1 MKALK
6 QNGNGILLCL
16 LEIAVGIL
24 LLINYEKLTEF
35 IIIGAGVILL
45 AIGIVTALKYFRT
58 EAEEARLGQLLTKG
72 LTEIAIGAFF
82 LIKTDLFKSHLNLLV
97 VVYGIVILVAGLNK
111 VQIMADL
118 IRRKNDKWFMYGISA
133 LVTIV
138 CAVIIIALA
147 ETGWIWMF
155 IGIYLIAQAV
165 LDVAALIVSNL
176 KKKEVTKSEDESSDE
191 DNDDKDDNDK

>member
-72 LTEIAIGAFF
+72 LTEIAIGAFL

-111 VQIMADL
+111 VQITADL

-176 KKKEVTKSEDESSDE
+176 KKKEVAKSEDESSDE
-191 DNDDKDDNDK
+191 DKDDKDDNDK

>member
-72 LTEIAIGAFF
+72 LTEIAIGAFL

-111 VQIMADL
+111 VQITADL

-176 KKKEVTKSEDESSDE
+176 KKKEVAKSEDESSDE

>member
-72 LTEIAIGAFF
+72 LTEIAIGAFL

-111 VQIMADL
+111 VQITADL
-118 IRRKNDKWFMYGISA
+118 IRRKNDRWFMYGISA

-176 KKKEVTKSEDESSDE
+176 KKKEVAKSEDESSDE
-191 DNDDKDDNDK
+191 DNNDNDDNDK

>member
-1 MKALK
+1 MKLLK

-35 IIIGAGVILL
+35 IIIGAGVVLL
-45 AIGIVTALKYFRT
+45 AIGIVTIIKYFRT
-58 EAEEARLGQLLTKG
+58 EATEARLGQLLTKG
-72 LTEIAIGAFF
+72 LTESALGAFC
-82 LIKTDLFKSHLNLLV
+82 LIKTDLFKNHLDLLV
-97 VVYGIVILVAGLNK
+97 VIYGIVILVAGLNK

-118 IRRKNDKWFMYGISA
+118 IRCKNDKWFMYGISA
-133 LVTIV
+133 LVTVI
-138 CAVIIIALA
+138 CAIIIIALA
-147 ETGWIWMF
+147 GTGWIWLF

-176 KKKEVTKSEDESSDE
+176 KKKEDL
-191 DNDDKDDNDK
+191 

>member
-72 LTEIAIGAFF
+72 LTEIAIGAFL

-111 VQIMADL
+111 VQITADL
-118 IRRKNDKWFMYGISA
+118 IRRKNDRWFMYGISA

-176 KKKEVTKSEDESSDE
+176 KKKEVAKSEDESSDE
-191 DNDDKDDNDK
+191 DNNDKDDNDK

>member
-72 LTEIAIGAFF
+72 LTEIAIGAFL

-111 VQIMADL
+111 VQITADL